1 MWKIMGLGVW
11 TNLQKVNCRKR
22 KNIQLNFI
30 TWNKLSLARFAI
42 KWKWKS
48 KKLLMNSYWRLS
60 LAQHF
65 LCLSHPAKNCF
76 PISISLNLNT
86 IWRSCSFFVSIFLFL
101 SKVHCF
107 TFGFTCFTKWGPKI
121 LGWKRKNFISI
132 HQTSPTT
139 KRQQIQIIATADFL
153 FSFNVIHF
161 EFETSFRKKKYQ

>member
-1 MWKIMGLGVW
+1 MKMEIKK
-11 TNLQKVNCRKR
+11 TPNE
-22 KNIQLNFI
+22 FI
-30 TWNKLSLARFAI
+30 LKAVVGSTFFI
-42 KWKWKS
+42 
-48 KKLLMNSYWRLS
+48 
-60 LAQHF
+60 
-65 LCLSHPAKNCF
+65 SHPAKNCF

-86 IWRSCSFFVSIFLFL
+86 IWRSYSFFVSIFLFL

>member
-1 MWKIMGLGVW
+1 M
-11 TNLQKVNCRKR
+11 
-22 KNIQLNFI
+22 
-30 TWNKLSLARFAI
+30 
-42 KWKWKS
+42 
-48 KKLLMNSYWRLS
+48 
-60 LAQHF
+60 
-65 LCLSHPAKNCF
+65 SHPAKNCF

-86 IWRSCSFFVSIFLFL
+86 IWRSYSFFVSIFLFL

-153 FSFNVIHF
+153 IFCFHSMSFISNSKQVF
-161 EFETSFRKKKYQ
+161 ERKNINKNESNRLWICKFWSKSKRWALGIPRIQVSLTQFDKISVNFYFDPYNLWGFIF